1 MKSTA
6 NYINFADQSSDSNIN
21 INSSFLNL
29 EPDQSDSKPNLFE
42 AADIDQ
48 TCKLDLIISKTEI

>member
-6 NYINFADQSSDSNIN
+6 NYINFAHQSSDSNIN

-29 EPDQSDSKPNLFE
+29 EPDQSDSKTIQF
-42 AADIDQ
+42 Q
-48 TCKLDLIISKTEI
+48 T